1 MPNFRH
7 VDIVGG
13 TLIMAYVSANEIV
26 FDDLPEYLEDE
37 NTPAANRVA
46 AWRDE
51 WDGLTVDEIINL
63 PMEF

>member
-1 MPNFRH
+1 
-7 VDIVGG
+7 
-13 TLIMAYVSANEIV
+13 MAYVSANEIV